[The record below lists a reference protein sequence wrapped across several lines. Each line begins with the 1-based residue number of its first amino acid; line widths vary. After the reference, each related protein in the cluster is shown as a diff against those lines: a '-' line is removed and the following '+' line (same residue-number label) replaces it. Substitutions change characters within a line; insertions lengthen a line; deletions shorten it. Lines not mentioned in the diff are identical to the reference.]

1 MVRDDV
7 ALTRP
12 GPGRRTARL
21 VPPPVGAVPKHA
33 VWRVRPAAVE
43 AAGQD
48 RVRSRRS
55 EQPLGPVG
63 VNVGLGSGEEPRAH
77 RNADRAGGDGG
88 LRAAHIGDAAGGDHG
103 DRECPGE
110 LADQHEHGRLT
121 LDVAAGLHPLDEN
134 EVASGGGRRMR
145 LLDRAGLRHDQPAG
159 GMDAGDQIGAD
170 APREQDQL
178 DALGQGDL
186 EPLLLLEREHEVDAE
201 RPVGGPPDL
210 ANLRAQLV
218 RLGPRRPQRADPAG
232 LGHRRGERRR
242 RRRPDRRL
250 HHRHAPGEPAVD
262 RGSHYAFSTAPASG
276 HLAASSARF
285 RTPSF
290 R

>member
-12 GPGRRTARL
+12 GPGGRTARV

-33 VWRVRPAAVE
+33 MWRVRPAAVE

-55 EQPLGPVG
+55 EQPFGPGG
-63 VNVGLGSGEEPRAH
+63 VDVGLGSGEEPRAH
-77 RNADRAGGDGG
+77 RNADRPGGDGG
-88 LRAAHIGDAAGGDHG
+88 LGAAHIGDAARGDHG
-103 DRECPGE
+103 DGQRLCE
-110 LADQHEHGRLT
+110 LAHQGQHGRLT
-121 LDVAAGLHPLDEN
+121 LHVAAGLHPLDEN
-134 EVASGGGRRMR
+134 DVASGGGRRVR
-145 LLDRAGLRHDQPAG
+145 LLDRAGLCHDQPAG
-159 GMDAGDQIGAD
+159 GMDAGDEIGAD

-210 ANLRAQLV
+210 ADLRAQLLG
-218 RLGPRRPQRADPAG
+218 LGPRRPQRADPAG
-232 LGHRRGERRR
+232 LGYRRGESRR

-250 HHRHAPGEPAVD
+250 HHRHAPRKPTVG